1 MTGQSSRPAR
11 RSRAIEDHRPL
22 PKRRKIRKGTTSCW
36 ECKRRK
42 TRCHFSSPT
51 SEVCVGCQQR
61 ETPCVT
67 QEYEEDSSKTQ
78 EHHAIGAEPLDH
90 NKNNGLEDRLERVE
104 ALLQRLVDTG
114 VTFSSPGIGHHN
126 ADPARPSQSIEEDV
140 GDIFSTFPGAL
151 KKGAGYNQSHS
162 HGSHAGFGGYGPG
175 RTVRDPVEIEP
186 GNYESISRKLYAA
199 LPSQHDADLI
209 IAAGNTAPFLQFL
222 CRPYEDIFRG
232 EMLPASSLSAF
243 PNSKSQPVLIART
256 LLYLAHGIQNLHP
269 SSLDSTQLDLSCPL
283 ATVMQRFMGIACR
296 LVTSND
302 EMLESLEGLECLILE
317 GVFHINAGNLR
328 RAWLVFR
335 RAISLA
341 QLTGLD
347 RGGDA
352 DLTILDPATMASPSF
367 MWHRIVSQDRYL
379 ALMLGLPPGTPDDCL
394 GSLEDLTLNECPMGY
409 LERIHCII
417 MSRITASRGS
427 KSDSPASVDLRSI
440 DLTLEK
446 AARGMPPDWWQPPIK
461 SPGDGEPLEDVL
473 RIMFHI
479 THFSLLIYLRLPH
492 MLLDGENTQNS
503 NKSTCVNA
511 SRELLNRYIRFRCM
525 DSIAFCCTSIDF
537 SAFTA
542 CLTLL
547 LAHLR
552 RWQNDNGVEDCLAHQ
567 RLSDRAMV
575 QETIELMIELGQEC
589 GDTVLEK
596 TTGIVSNL
604 ARIEADAAKKAGLYG
619 GFSGASNRCAPN
631 RSLRLMI
638 PSFGIVSITRDGI
651 TPSASVTNSKGEDH
665 SQKSQTREHPQQLS
679 TPSAELSQ
687 DDQSRTLGAS
697 GVGFDM
703 NMLQVPSL
711 QNLGSQEG
719 HALQLDQFQSQR
731 GLAETSTANKSDFS
745 FYFDQGM
752 DEWPFEAAISLPKCT
767 DEQHDIFSGILG
779 SFSM

>member
-42 TRCHFSSPT
+42 TRCHFSSPA
-51 SEVCVGCQQR
+51 SEACVGCQQR

-90 NKNNGLEDRLERVE
+90 NKNNGFEDRLERVE
-104 ALLQRLVDTG
+104 ALLQRLVDT
-114 VTFSSPGIGHHN
+114 
-126 ADPARPSQSIEEDV
+126 
-140 GDIFSTFPGAL
+140 
-151 KKGAGYNQSHS
+151 
-162 HGSHAGFGGYGPG
+162 
-175 RTVRDPVEIEP
+175 
-186 GNYESISRKLYAA
+186 
-199 LPSQHDADLI
+199 
-209 IAAGNTAPFLQFL
+209 
-222 CRPYEDIFRG
+222 
-232 EMLPASSLSAF
+232 
-243 PNSKSQPVLIART
+243 
-256 LLYLAHGIQNLHP
+256 
-269 SSLDSTQLDLSCPL
+269 
-283 ATVMQRFMGIACR
+283 
-296 LVTSND
+296 
-302 EMLESLEGLECLILE
+302 
-317 GVFHINAGNLR
+317 
-328 RAWLVFR
+328 
-335 RAISLA
+335 
-341 QLTGLD
+341 D

-352 DLTILDPATMASPSF
+352 DLTILDPTTTASPSF

-394 GSLEDLTLNECPMGY
+394 GTPEDLTLNECPMGY

-427 KSDSPASVDLRSI
+427 KSDSPASVDLQSI

-492 MLLDGENTQNS
+492 MLLDGENIQNS

-537 SAFTA
+537 FGFHGMSHVASCPST
-542 CLTLL
+542 
-547 LAHLR
+547 
-552 RWQNDNGVEDCLAHQ
+552 
-567 RLSDRAMV
+567 DRAMV

-619 GFSGASNRCAPN
+619 GFSGMRNRCAHN

-638 PSFGIVSITRDGI
+638 PSFGVVSITRDGI
-651 TPSASVTNSKGEDH
+651 IPSSSITNSKGENH
-665 SQKSQTREHPQQLS
+665 SQKRHTRERPQQLS
-679 TPSAELSQ
+679 APSAELFQ
-687 DDQSRTLGAS
+687 DGESRTLRAS
-697 GVGFDM
+697 SVGFDM

-711 QNLGSQEG
+711 QNFGSQEG
-719 HALQLDQFQSQR
+719 HALQLDQFRSQR

-745 FYFDQGM
+745 FYFDQSL
-752 DEWPFEAAISLPKCT
+752 DEWPFEAAISLPECT
-767 DEQHDIFSGILG
+767 DEQHDIFSGFLG

>member
-11 RSRAIEDHRPL
+11 RSRAIEDHQPL

-42 TRCHFSSPT
+42 SRCHFPSLT

-67 QEYEEDSSKTQ
+67 QEYEEDSSKIQ
-78 EHHAIGAEPLDH
+78 EHLATGAEALDQ

-104 ALLQRLVDTG
+104 ALLQKLVDTG
-114 VTFSSPGIGHHN
+114 VSFSSPGINRRN
-126 ADPARPSQSIEEDV
+126 ADTTRPCFRSIEENI
-140 GDIFSTFPGAL
+140 GDIFSAFPGAL
-151 KKGAGYNQSHS
+151 QKGAEYNHSHS
-162 HGSHAGFGGYGPG
+162 RGSHAGFGGYKPG
-175 RTVRDPVEIEP
+175 RTVHGPVEIEP
-186 GNYESISRKLYAA
+186 NGYE
-199 LPSQHDADLI
+199 
-209 IAAGNTAPFLQFL
+209 N
-222 CRPYEDIFRG
+222 
-232 EMLPASSLSAF
+232 
-243 PNSKSQPVLIART
+243 
-256 LLYLAHGIQNLHP
+256 
-269 SSLDSTQLDLSCPL
+269 
-283 ATVMQRFMGIACR
+283 
-296 LVTSND
+296 
-302 EMLESLEGLECLILE
+302 
-317 GVFHINAGNLR
+317 
-328 RAWLVFR
+328 
-335 RAISLA
+335 
-341 QLTGLD
+341 

-352 DLTILDPATMASPSF
+352 ELVALDSTTMASPSF

-394 GSLEDLTLNECPMGY
+394 GSPEDLSLDDCPMGY

-427 KSDSPASVDLRSI
+427 KSDSPTSVDLRSI

-461 SPGDGEPLEDVL
+461 SLGDGEPLEDVL
-473 RIMFHI
+473 RII
-479 THFSLLIYLRLPH
+479 
-492 MLLDGENTQNS
+492 ENTQNS

-552 RWQNDNGVEDCLAHQ
+552 RWHNRNGVEDDLAHQ

-619 GFSGASNRCAPN
+619 DFSGTRNRCAPN

-638 PSFGIVSITRDGI
+638 PSFGVVSITRDGI
-651 TPSASVTNSKGEDH
+651 IPLSSVTNSKGEGH
-665 SQKSQTREHPQQLS
+665 NQKSHTSEHPQQLFA
-679 TPSAELSQ
+679 PSAELFQ
-687 DDQSRTLGAS
+687 DGGSRALGVS
-697 GVGFDM
+697 SVGFDM
-703 NMLQVPSL
+703 NMLQIPPL
-711 QNLGSQEG
+711 QNLGSQEE
-719 HALQLDQFQSQR
+719 HVLQLGQFQSQR
-731 GLAETSTANKSDFS
+731 GIAETSTANKSDFS

-752 DEWPFEAAISLPKCT
+752 DEWPLEAAISLPECT
-767 DEQHDIFSGILG
+767 DEQHDLFSGFLG
-779 SFSM
+779 SCSM